1 MVGPRIRETDQSRTK
16 RIARQT
22 DKLVRETIL
31 SAQIDT
37 SLLRALL
44 DLSVTQEHYF
54 DIVYYLVGAISLDE
68 KRFHRR
74 VRDRAATMM
83 AYLREAFAK
92 AEREAPNQI

>member
-1 MVGPRIRETDQSRTK
+1 MARPRTRETDQARTK

-44 DLSVTQEHYF
+44 DLAVAEDHHF
-54 DIVYYLVGAISLDE
+54 DVVYHLVRTISLDE

-74 VRDRAATMM
+74 VRDRAETMM
-83 AYLREAFAK
+83 AYLREAAEK
-92 AEREAPNQI
+92 AEQDAS